1 MYFIENRICMKKL
14 FLLFVLLNAVSLFS
28 QDLFVPKEIVK
39 SVRNGVRTENG
50 LPGSKYWQNS
60 SDYKIDVKVDSYTKI
75 LSGKEDIV
83 YYNNSPDELD
93 KLVLRTYQDFSVAG
107 KSRDWEIGNENF
119 SDGMMI
125 SSLKINGEI
134 VDLKSKS
141 VSRAGTNLT
150 IKLNNKIGA
159 GATTSISVEW
169 SFKLLKDFPRMG
181 IYDSTSYMVGYWYP
195 QMAVYDDVD
204 GWDLTD
210 YKGTVEFYNDF
221 SNFDVSITTDRQ
233 NMCVWATGLLQN
245 AENVFTAKY
254 FDEYKSGIE
263 GKAYFQVDCSKLNK
277 ENQLTKN
284 EGKVIWNFKAT
295 AVPDFAFAMSD
306 HYVWKMKSVDAG
318 GGKKTN
324 LNIAFRPGAN
334 ALKYD
339 VFNVADK
346 LLDYFA
352 NTLPGVPYPYPSM
365 TVFNGEGGMEFPMM
379 VNDSDTETW
388 ESTVYLTSHE
398 MSHTFFPFY
407 MGINERKYAW
417 MDEGWAVYLP
427 QEFQTKM
434 GRFAPDNAVR
444 DTSRSDSRAANVKA
458 YLRNA
463 GTINDIPMLAPS
475 NQLRSL
481 SYRHSAYNKSA
492 MVYDILREMLG
503 REKFGNVLKEYINR
517 WNGKHPT
524 PYDFFNT
531 FSDVSGENLDWFW
544 GKLFMKYGY
553 ADLRLSSV
561 IQNDNGIEITVVNA
575 GGMPVPVELSL
586 YDNDNNVTVINR
598 NVSEWKSGDTMVI
611 KESVKGKIKKVV
623 LGSKYV
629 PDVNTGDNELNIEW
643 K

>member
-1 MYFIENRICMKKL
+1 MKKL
-14 FLLFVLLNAVSLFS
+14 ILLFVLLNAAVLFS
-28 QDLFVPKEIVK
+28 QDMFVPKEIAK
-39 SVRNGVRTENG
+39 SVKKGVRTENG
-50 LPGSKYWQNS
+50 LPGNKYWQNS
-60 SDYKIDVKVDSYTKI
+60 SDYKIDVKVDSYSKI
-75 LSGKEDIV
+75 LSGKEDII

-93 KLVLRTYQDFSVAG
+93 KLVLRTYQDFSIAG
-107 KSRDWEIGNENF
+107 KSRDWEIGNDNF
-119 SDGMMI
+119 SDGMII
-125 SSLKINGEI
+125 SSLNINGES
-134 VDLKSKS
+134 VDLKSKQ

-150 IKLNNKIGA
+150 IKLNNKIVA
-159 GATTSISVEW
+159 GATTNVSIEW
-169 SFKLLKDFPRMG
+169 SFKMMKDFPRMG
-181 IYDSTSYMVGYWYP
+181 MYDSTSYMIGYWYP

-221 SNFDVSITTDRQ
+221 SNYDVKVTTDRQ
-233 NMCVWATGLLQN
+233 NMCVWATGELQN
-245 AENVFTAKY
+245 PENVFTAKY
-254 FDEYKSGIE
+254 FDEYRAGAE
-263 GKAYFQVDCSKLNK
+263 GKDYFMVDCSKLNK

-284 EGKVIWNFKAT
+284 DGKVVWNFKAT
-295 AVPDFAFAMSD
+295 SVPDFAFAMSD
-306 HYVWKMKSVDAG
+306 HHVWKMKNVDAG
-318 GGKKTN
+318 SGKKTN
-324 LNIAFRPGAN
+324 LNIAFRPGAS

-339 VFNVADK
+339 VFNVAYK

-379 VNDSDTETW
+379 VNDGDTETW

-398 MSHTFFPFY
+398 ISHTFFPFY

-444 DTSRSDSRAANVKA
+444 DTSRSDSRAANVKG

-492 MVYDILREMLG
+492 LVYDILRDMLG
-503 REKFGNVLKEYINR
+503 NEKFGNVLKEYINR

-544 GKLFMKYGY
+544 EKWYMKYGY
-553 ADLRLSSV
+553 ADLKLSNV
-561 IQNDNGIEITVVNA
+561 IQNDNGVEITVVNT
-575 GGMPVPVELSL
+575 GGMPVPVVLNFI
-586 YDNDNNVTVINR
+586 DTDG
-598 NVSEWKSGDTMVI
+598 NVSVVERSAADWKNGNTLLV
-611 KESVKGKIKKVV
+611 KANVKGKIKKVV
-623 LGSKYV
+623 LGNKYV
-629 PDVNTGDNELNIEW
+629 PDLYPEDNEIEIE
-643 K
+643 